1 MTLDER
7 LPERATDGAAVVAD
21 GIRCTMA
28 RGQAEGEEIRGPAC
42 TGLKIPMV
50 AAHSRDFGGVPC
62 MAEAD
67 ACVANRM
74 RGDRGQQQRQ
84 QHPPGEQRRHLKVMA
99 NQYGSEENE
108 KRSDAFGSRPR
119 DWLSRGLSRISA
131 SLLDLSISPRLSR
144 YSLSDVSDAR
154 TTRVA
159 PIMELCNKKKMWVGR
174 GMIRV

>member
-1 MTLDER
+1 M
-7 LPERATDGAAVVAD
+7 VV
-21 GIRCTMA
+21 
-28 RGQAEGEEIRGPAC
+28 
-42 TGLKIPMV
+42 
-50 AAHSRDFGGVPC
+50 AHSRDFGGVPC

-108 KRSDAFGSRPR
+108 KRSDA
-119 DWLSRGLSRISA
+119 SRIA
-131 SLLDLSISPRLSR
+131 SQGLVIERVIQNFSISPRSLYLSR
-144 YSLSDVSDAR
+144 YSLSDAR

-159 PIMELCNKKKMWVGR
+159 PMMDELCKIKRKCGGWE
-174 GMIRV
+174 